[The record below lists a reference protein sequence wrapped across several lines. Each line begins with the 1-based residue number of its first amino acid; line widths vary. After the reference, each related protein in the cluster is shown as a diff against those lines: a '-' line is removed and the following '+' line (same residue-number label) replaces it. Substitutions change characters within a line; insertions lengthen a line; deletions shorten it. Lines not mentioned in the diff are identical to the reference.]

1 MPRKLYEVR
10 ESPAYFSMIYQDYP
24 NWRTLYLMPR
34 PSAQIGIPPM
44 KISFNKKL

>member
-1 MPRKLYEVR
+1 MPRKLHEVQ
-10 ESPAYFSMIYQDYP
+10 ESPTFFSMIDQDYP

-34 PSAQIGIPPM
+34 SSAQIGIPPM